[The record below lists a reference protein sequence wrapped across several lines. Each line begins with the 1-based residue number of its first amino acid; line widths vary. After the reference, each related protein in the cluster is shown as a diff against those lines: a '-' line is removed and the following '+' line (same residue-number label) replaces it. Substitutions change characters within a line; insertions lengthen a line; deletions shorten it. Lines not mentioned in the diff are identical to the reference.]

1 MSVHMEL
8 INASGNFETL
18 WDRDTR
24 MFLHANE
31 QVDGIEAP
39 ELEVAVPKL
48 EDEGGSIRLAVVLK
62 TGAGES
68 PGKFTTPILGSKAP
82 ASRAAK
88 AAKSTTAVKAMSKVK

>member
-1 MSVHMEL
+1 M
-8 INASGNFETL
+8 
-18 WDRDTR
+18 
-24 MFLHANE
+24 
-31 QVDGIEAP
+31 DGIEAP

-48 EDEGGSIRLAVVLK
+48 EDEEGSVRLAVVSK

-88 AAKSTTAVKAMSKVK
+88 AAKSTTAVKAMSKVKQSEKQKEL